1 MWMNYLGTLSITSR
15 FTKACK
21 CEIQLMS
28 TLTEF
33 REEDSHDER
42 DIPWNRQRSLDIKA

>member
-1 MWMNYLGTLSITSR
+1 MWTKYRGSLLITR

-33 REEDSHDER
+33 REEDSCDER
-42 DIPWNRQRSLDIKA
+42 DIPWNRQRSLDFKA